1 MDIQAACYPQVFL
14 LILTRV
20 LAIVGGTAIF
30 GRSLAPPKI
39 RVGLAF
45 GIAIVLTPV
54 APMAWVQ
61 ACASLNTMPL
71 LLPAIL
77 REVLLGAAIGLMC
90 DLFISIFL
98 VAGYVA
104 GMSSSF
110 TMAEVV
116 DPVSGVS
123 NNVLGQLF
131 QLTFWMVILAS
142 NGHLLLLKL
151 LFGSFQAIP
160 PQSLWFNRE
169 MAGDMVAMGSQMFK
183 WGFKLAT
190 PVVAAILIIDC
201 AFGLISRMAPDFN
214 ILFLSLPVRLLVGLM
229 VFGLTFRFGD
239 TILLRLV
246 EEMMAAC
253 ARLLTE

>member
-1 MDIQAACYPQVFL
+1 MDIQAACYPQVFI
-14 LILTRV
+14 LILTRI

-30 GRSLAPPKI
+30 GRALVPPTI

-45 GIAIVLTPV
+45 GMAIVLTPV
-54 APMAWVQ
+54 APVAWVH
-61 ACASLNTMPL
+61 ACASLNTVFSL
-71 LLPAIL
+71 LLAIL
-77 REVLLGAAIGLMC
+77 GEVMLGVAIGLIC
-90 DLFISIFL
+90 DLFISICL

-110 TMAEVV
+110 TMAEIV
-116 DPVSGVS
+116 DPVNGVS

-142 NGHLLLLKL
+142 NGHLFLLKL

-160 PQSLWFNRE
+160 PQPLWFNRE
-169 MAGDMVAMGSQMFK
+169 MAGDIVALGSQMFK

-214 ILFLSLPVRLLVGLM
+214 ILFLSLPVRLLVGLT

-239 TILLRLV
+239 TVLLRLA

-253 ARLLTE
+253 ARLLTG